1 MIVYVSEEWVGDATV
16 LVGVSSKWS
25 VAVKRIME
33 QYSEHYSE
41 HTHYPKVNKLSDT
54 QWDVRLKGRGLVGYI
69 TKVEMDKAIALPP
82 SE

>member
-16 LVGVSSKWS
+16 LIGVSSEWS

-33 QYSEHYSE
+33 QHPE
-41 HTHYPKVNKLSDT
+41 HTHYSKVNRLSDT
-54 QWDVRLKGRGLVGYI
+54 LWDIRLKGRGLVGYI

>member
-16 LVGVSSKWS
+16 LVGVSSEWN

-33 QYSEHYSE
+33 QHSD
-41 HTHYPKVNKLSDT
+41 HTYYEKVNKLSDT

-69 TKVEMDKAIALPP
+69 TKLEMDKAIVLPS